1 MEGKINMNLNEISKD
16 HLFCDGWEFSK
27 NPIDTEYSS
36 DLKWTRVDIPHDWM
50 IYETRN
56 LYETSTGWYRKKFS
70 YEKLDGV
77 RTSIRFEG
85 VYMDSKTYVNGELA
99 GVRLFHIRV

>member
-36 DLKWTRVDIPHDWM
+36 DLKWTRVYIPHDWM

-56 LYETSTGWYRKKFS
+56 LYETSTGWYRKAEWFFS
-70 YEKLDGV
+70 PTTFFTIKP
-77 RTSIRFEG
+77 FWK
-85 VYMDSKTYVNGELA
+85 M
-99 GVRLFHIRV
+99 